1 MKGFLKFLGTV
12 AAIFTAILG
21 AITVYDRFA
30 NRNAIKTE
38 YLDCSDSLPHT
49 EDDDK

>member
-21 AITVYDRFA
+21 AVTVYDRFV
-30 NRNAIKTE
+30 NRNAIKNE
-38 YLDCSDSLPHT
+38 YLDCSDNLSDT
-49 EDDDK
+49 EADDK